1 MVFIVKSF
9 VMSSYVDNFM
19 TFCVLFNTV
28 VLGIDHYGINPNTKT
43 FLDLANEAFTII
55 FFVEMCLKLFGLG
68 VKKYMSDKMNYMDGT
83 IVILSMVELL
93 MQSGGAIS
101 VIRVFR
107 IFRVFRIT
115 RLLRAMKDM

>member
-1 MVFIVKSF
+1 
-9 VMSSYVDNFM
+9 MSSYVDNFM

-68 VKKYMSDKMNYMDGT
+68 GEEVY
-83 IVILSMVELL
+83 E
-93 MQSGGAIS
+93 
-101 VIRVFR
+101 
-107 IFRVFRIT
+107 
-115 RLLRAMKDM
+115 